1 MARAGRAGARAG
13 ERPGADR
20 ARRRRQARDH
30 GLVNILGFDTST
42 AATTACLLRAD
53 GEAFEFE
60 PPPERLFERPAHA
73 SELMPAIARVMAEAG
88 VDYSDLDALAVGVGP
103 GGFTGLRIGIA
114 SAHGIAQALGMGI
127 RAVLSLDALAAGI
140 EAVPQTKGLSD
151 PAFGVPPAFPLIDAK
166 RGEVYG
172 PGPFVGSIED
182 AIARAPQ
189 GALAAGDGSIR
200 FREAL
205 EDAGIRVAPG
215 DSRMHVV
222 RSLYICRLAETVQ
235 PAPPESVVPCYL
247 RAPDAKPPSR
257 SAG

>member
-1 MARAGRAGARAG
+1 MN
-13 ERPGADR
+13 
-20 ARRRRQARDH
+20 
-30 GLVNILGFDTST
+30 VLGFDTST
-42 AATTACLLRAD
+42 AATSVCVLRSD
-53 GEAFEFE
+53 GEAFEFD
-60 PPPERLFERPAHA
+60 PGAERLFEPPAHTR
-73 SELMPAIARVMAEAG
+73 ELMPAIDRLLRAAG
-88 VDYSDLDALAVGVGP
+88 LEFGDLDALAVGIGP

-114 SAHGIAQALGMGI
+114 TAHGIAQATGLGI
-127 RAVLSLDALAAGI
+127 RPILSLDALAAGI
-140 EAVPQTKGLSD
+140 EADQP
-151 PAFGVPPAFPLIDAK
+151 FPLIDAK
-166 RGEVYG
+166 RREVYG

-182 AIARAPQ
+182 VIARAPQ

-215 DSRMHVV
+215 DSRMNVV